1 VAAGKGL
8 LWKPI
13 SVAPERCGAWFYCT
27 AAGAEMDLVLD
38 FANGQRWAIEVIN
51 MAELAAIINS
61 AGFIEKLN
69 KYGKIIQDI
78 QSI

>member
-1 VAAGKGL
+1 
-8 LWKPI
+8 
-13 SVAPERCGAWFYCT
+13 
-27 AAGAEMDLVLD
+27 MDLVLD

-51 MAELAAIINS
+51 MAKLAAIINS